1 MRFRK
6 EFVVKNKERLICSI
20 LAVIILMSTLVY
32 TAFASDIMPLWD
44 NTYSVSITHGLVDG
58 KACCN
63 VEIIGYSGTSEIDNV
78 TITLYKKVGKAL
90 ILIEEWENLSATGS
104 KFSFYDEVAGV
115 ASGYTYRLTV
125 TADVH
130 RNGTVENIDTYG
142 DTAY

>member
-1 MRFRK
+1 MK
-6 EFVVKNKERLICSI
+6 SKKRLICFIFTVVI
-20 LAVIILMSTLVY
+20 LLSTVVCS
-32 TAFASDIMPLWD
+32 TSASDVVPLWD
-44 NTYSVSITHGLVDG
+44 NTYRVRITHGLVDG

-63 VEIIGYSGTSEIDNV
+63 VEIIGYTGTSEIDNV
-78 TITLYKKVGKAL
+78 TITLYKKVGNAL

-142 DTAY
+142 DSDY

>member
-1 MRFRK
+1 M
-6 EFVVKNKERLICSI
+6 KNKERLICSL

-63 VEIIGYSGTSEIDNV
+63 VEIIGYTGTSKIDNV
-78 TITLYKKVGKAL
+78 TITLYKKVGNAL

-104 KFSFYDEVAGV
+104 KFRFYDEVDGV

-142 DTAY
+142 DSAY

>member
-1 MRFRK
+1 MRFGK
-6 EFVVKNKERLICSI
+6 EYVMKNKRIFCALIAVVI
-20 LAVIILMSTLVY
+20 LLNVLACTI
-32 TAFASDIMPLWD
+32 FADDIMPLWD
-44 NTYSVSITHGLVDG
+44 NTRSVHITHGLVDG
-58 KACCN
+58 KACCSVN
-63 VEIIGYSGTSEIDNV
+63 IYGYSGTSKIDNV